1 MSVLTIARNIGACRL
16 RVPGERGF
24 FLWGP
29 SHVIRGLCC
38 RDIPSPMIK
47 VFKPIAPTMHAGRE
61 NPHLRS
67 ASTARAR
74 RMLALP
80 QDLQRV
86 CPAPRWLGR
95 RIRGITDTRSI
106 HQTLHLATAVHSGAI
121 DATLAGTRRL
131 FRRRAG
137 KSAGLVLLLHR
148 NAPTQCAAELVICG
162 RRARLLEGF
171 RRTVAGQTQ
180 AALGLRNTANVSPSR
195 RHCQHLRTTIPHR
208 AARAPPR
215 AGRSDAPRAA
225 PRS

>member
-1 MSVLTIARNIGACRL
+1 MPRYSLANDKGVQTYCANDACWARKSA
-16 RVPGERGF
+16 
-24 FLWGP
+24 P
-29 SHVIRGLCC
+29 SFGLY
-38 RDIPSPMIK
+38 RPSAQNARP
-47 VFKPIAPTMHAGRE
+47 AAG
-61 NPHLRS
+61 S
-67 ASTARAR
+67 ATS
-74 RMLALP
+74 
-80 QDLQRV
+80 